1 MNLVTMDYFVALAE
15 EKSFTRAAERLHVTQ
30 QTLSAHIAQ
39 TERELGSRL
48 VNRKVPLTLTFAG
61 ERFLEY
67 ARSFQA
73 TRRVMD
79 QEFADL
85 AKDERGLL
93 GIGIAAT
100 RGHMLMP
107 EALSIFQEAHPGIDA
122 EIIEEENREL
132 IELLREGRVDVVVAT
147 VPENLPGFTVRHLYD
162 EEIVLFVAKSLLE
175 KVFASEEDPE
185 AAQKEAL
192 SLAVKGDLSG
202 LSKLPFMMLGEGD
215 EPGEMARM
223 LIARSGFKPWVRV
236 RSTNSETL
244 IDLAA
249 RGVGACFVPLRLV
262 DEMFKKGEDDGMLA
276 ISLGEA
282 SSIAIDVAWRDD
294 EHVWSVIESFY
305 KLLDELY
312 SER

>member
-15 EKSFTRAAERLHVTQ
+15 ERSFTRAAERLHVTQ

-67 ARSFQA
+67 ARRFQA

-79 QEFADL
+79 QEFLDL

-100 RGHMLMP
+100 RGHMLLP
-107 EALSIFQEAHPGIDA
+107 EALKRFQEAHPGIDA
-122 EIIEEENREL
+122 VITEEENQAL
-132 IELLREGRVDVVVAT
+132 IELLREGRVDMVVAT
-147 VPENLPGFTVRHLYD
+147 VPENLSGFTVRHLYD
-162 EEIVLFVAKSLLE
+162 EKIVLLVSEQLLE
-175 KVFASEEDPE
+175 RVFADADDP
-185 AAQKEAL
+185 AAAREQAL
-192 SLAVKGDLSG
+192 ALAVTGDLSG
-202 LSKLPFMMLGEGD
+202 LAACPFMMLGEGD
-215 EPGEMARM
+215 EPGEMARK

-244 IDLAA
+244 VDLAA
-249 RGVGACFVPLRLV
+249 RSVGACFVPQRLV
-262 DEMFKKGEDDGMLA
+262 DENFVKGEDDGMLA
-276 ISLGEA
+276 VNLGPD
-282 SSIAIDVAWRDD
+282 SSISIDVAWRAD
-294 EHVWSVIESFY
+294 EHIWSVIESFHGV
-305 KLLDELY
+305 LHELY